1 MKYVN
6 QTRTNVINRLRIHQ
20 DLRAFFDSEARTNC
34 PAFDGLKWQ
43 PTGPPSS
50 QDDDL
55 LPQHQ
60 DLGFQRRAPSEQI
73 EDNPDNYSAE
83 IQHPAEDHPILRLT
97 PTGWNLRQGTV
108 VTDSV
113 ATGKKNE
120 AAPSA
125 KLLAA
130 VTEKPM
136 EIIEAENQKVV
147 PVGAGIPKQ
156 NDPSTPCKALML
168 PPDVQPNRSGPE
180 SLAVRLRCKAGNC
193 VGCTVPAVAH
203 QRVSGMGITSTAPAR
218 RKPSSFGSSLNR
230 FANKCLLSGGL
241 PLLLAPTSGTK
252 GMG

>member
-1 MKYVN
+1 MICCRS
-6 QTRTNVINRLRIHQ
+6 TRISASNAARRRNR
-20 DLRAFFDSEARTNC
+20 SRTIPIIILQRSNIPQKIIRSC
-34 PAFDGLKWQ
+34 VSRQLDGIY
-43 PTGPPSS
+43 
-50 QDDDL
+50 D
-55 LPQHQ
+55 
-60 DLGFQRRAPSEQI
+60 R
-73 EDNPDNYSAE
+73 
-83 IQHPAEDHPILRLT
+83 
-97 PTGWNLRQGTV
+97 GTV